1 MNAGGRGRDEELD
14 GFDKAILGLLK
25 VNSRR
30 TGEQISEEVGLSP
43 AACLRR
49 VQRLRKIGAI
59 EREVAV
65 VSPDFEPQGTTL
77 VVLLT
82 IDRHNPKRMDLL
94 TERMLKQPEV
104 KKIYW
109 VTGEDDIV
117 LIMRCPSMEAFAD
130 FCERHFHES
139 PVEGFETLVVL
150 RDYSIDRI

>member
-1 MNAGGRGRDEELD
+1 MVESTPNTETLD
-14 GFDKAILGLLK
+14 GFDRQLLSLLK
-25 VNSRR
+25 VDSRR
-30 TGEQISEEVGLSP
+30 TGEQLAQEVGLSS

-65 VSPDFEPQGTTL
+65 VSPAFEPQGTTL
-77 VVLLT
+77 IVLVT
-82 IDRHNPKRMDLL
+82 IDRHNPKRMDVL
-94 TERMLKQPEV
+94 TERMLRQPEV

-117 LIMRCPSMEAFAD
+117 LIMNCASMEAFAD
-130 FCERHFHES
+130 FCERHFHER

-150 RDYSIDRI
+150 RDYSVDRS

>member
-1 MNAGGRGRDEELD
+1 MASDSPLGAEVLD
-14 GFDKAILGLLK
+14 GFDRKLLSLLK
-25 VNSRR
+25 VDSRR
-30 TGEQISEEVGLSP
+30 TGEQLAQDIGLSP

-65 VSPDFEPQGTTL
+65 VSPKFEPEGTTL

-82 IDRHNPKRMDLL
+82 IDRHNPKRMDVL
-94 TERMLKQPEV
+94 TERMRKQAEV
-104 KKIYW
+104 RKIYW

-117 LIMRCPSMEAFAD
+117 LIMKCASMDAFAG
-130 FCERHFHES
+130 FCERHFHDS

-150 RDYSIDRI
+150 RDYSIDRV